1 MGLYPLTGLIEATRR
16 AVSKPLV
23 IVESPAKARTIGK
36 FLGPGF
42 QVEASI
48 GHVRDLP
55 ERKGDIPTPDRNE
68 KTWLVTAIAD
78 DYSPVYVL
86 TDRGR
91 EQVKKLRAMLKGA
104 PELLLA
110 TDEDREGEAIAWHLI
125 EALKPKVPV
134 RRLVFHEI
142 TKTAIQRSLQ
152 NARSLDMDL
161 VRAQEARRIVDRL
174 FGYSLSE
181 VVWRKVRQ
189 GLSAGRVQ
197 TPAVRLVVERERQRM
212 AFRSASWWDLNASF
226 ATSDGEYLGTLVEV
240 DSARLAQG
248 RDFDPTTGLLKP
260 SKAPPRLLDEA
271 SATALRDA
279 LRGQPA
285 QVHKVARR
293 SFREKPIA
301 PFTTSKL
308 QQEGNRKLRW
318 PAKRVMSV
326 AQRLYENGWITYH
339 RTDST
344 NLSDEAI
351 QGARA
356 VISSSFG
363 SAYLPGAP
371 RVYASKQKGAQEAHE
386 AIRPAGSQFRTEA
399 ECRAAMGDESARL
412 YALIWRRTIASQMND
427 ATGERVNVDTLV
439 QADARTGLF
448 RSRGKTY
455 TFDGFRAVYVM
466 SRDTEE
472 AENELPPLRD
482 RQVVET
488 RTVDAVGHTT
498 SPPARLTEASLV
510 QTLEELGIGRPSTY
524 AAIIETIQTRGYVF
538 KKGTALVPTW
548 TAFAVTRLLEDH
560 FGELVEYDFTANME
574 QGLDKIAE
582 GAADP
587 TDYLAT
593 FYKGASDS
601 QGLVRLIELAR
612 EQADPRAICT
622 ISLGDHEDH
631 DVAVRVGR
639 YGPYLEHGESKRSV
653 PEGMAPDELTLV
665 RALELLAEQP
675 EGPRELGVGPDDQAV
690 TLHVGRFGP
699 YVQLGEQ
706 EQGSKVKPKRSS
718 LLRGMEADQID
729 LEMALRLLSLPR
741 LVGSDAEGHEIR
753 AFNGRYGPYIKCNGQ
768 SRTIPDEQ
776 GLFEITRDQAIELL
790 LQPARRKASST
801 ILADLGQD
809 NEERKVQIKKGRFG
823 PYITDGEVNVT
834 LKKGM
839 EPEEMKLEEALDLLA
854 TKRAAGPA
862 KRQRAPAKKAPA
874 KKAPA
879 KKAAAKKPAA
889 KKAPAKKAAAKKP
902 AAKKPATR
910 KPAAKR
916 PPAK

>member
-1 MGLYPLTGLIEATRR
+1 M
-16 AVSKPLV
+16 SKPLV

-55 ERKGDIPTPDRNE
+55 ERKGDIPAATRAK

-91 EQVKKLRAMLKGA
+91 EQVKKLKALLKNA

-110 TDEDREGEAIAWHLI
+110 TDEDREGEAIAWHLT

-152 NARSLDMDL
+152 NARTLDMDL

-197 TPAVRLVVERERQRM
+197 TPAVRLVVQRERERM
-212 AFRSASWWDLNASF
+212 AFRSGTWWDLSANFGA
-226 ATSDGEYLGTLVEV
+226 DGGEYAGTLVEV
-240 DSARLAQG
+240 DGTRLAQG
-248 RDFDPTTGLLKP
+248 RDFDSDTGRLK
-260 SKAPPRLLDEA
+260 ANINPPHLLDEA
-271 SATALRDA
+271 GALGLRDT
-279 LRGQPA
+279 LRGAPA
-285 QVHKVARR
+285 KVIKVARR
-293 SFREKPIA
+293 SFREKPTA

-318 PAKRVMSV
+318 PAKKVMSV

-344 NLSDEAI
+344 NLSDEAVS
-351 QGARA
+351 GARA
-356 VISSSFG
+356 IIQSTFG
-363 SAYLPGAP
+363 AAYLPASP

-386 AIRPAGSQFRTEA
+386 AIRPAGAQFQSEA
-399 ECRAAMGDESARL
+399 ACRAALGDESARL
-412 YALIWRRTIASQMND
+412 YALIWNRTIASQMND
-427 ATGERVNVDTLV
+427 ATGERVSVDTLV
-439 QADARTGLF
+439 QGDGRSGLF

-455 TFDGFRAVYVM
+455 TFVGFRAVYVM
-466 SRDTEE
+466 SRTTTEE
-472 AENELPPLRD
+472 ENELPPLRD
-482 RQVVET
+482 DLPVKT
-488 RTVDAVGHTT
+488 LTVDASGHET

-510 QTLEELGIGRPSTY
+510 QKLEELGIGRPSTY
-524 AAIIETIQTRGYVF
+524 AAIIETIQSRGYVF

-560 FGELVEYDFTANME
+560 FGQLVEYDFTATME
-574 QGLDKIAE
+574 QGLDQIAE
-582 GAADP
+582 GQANP
-587 TDYLAT
+587 TSYLSSFYQGAT
-593 FYKGASDS
+593 QSD
-601 QGLVRLIELAR
+601 GLVQLIAQAR

-622 ISLGDHEDH
+622 IELGDHEDTP
-631 DVAVRVGR
+631 VAVRVGR
-639 YGPYLEHGESKRSV
+639 YGPYLEHGDSKRSV

-665 RALELLAEQP
+665 RAVELLAEQP
-675 EGPRELGVGPDDQAV
+675 EGPRELGDGPDGLAV

-706 EQGSKVKPKRSS
+706 EKGSKQKPKRSS
-718 LLRGMEADQID
+718 LLRGMEADQVD
-729 LEMALRLLSLPR
+729 LETALKLLSLPR
-741 LVGSDAEGHEIR
+741 LVGLDDDGNEIR
-753 AFNGRYGPYIKCNGQ
+753 AFNGRYGPYIKRKAD
-768 SRTIPDEQ
+768 SRSIPDEQ
-776 GLFEITRDQAIELL
+776 GLFTLTREQALELL
-790 LQPARRKASST
+790 AQPARRRASST
-801 ILADLGQD
+801 ILAELGQD
-809 NEERKVQIKKGRFG
+809 SEERKVLIKKGRFG
-823 PYITDGEVNVT
+823 PYITDGDVNVT

-839 EPEEMKLEEALDLLA
+839 EPDQVKLEEALDLLTA
-854 TKRAAGPA
+854 KRAAGPS
-862 KRQRAPAKKAPA
+862 KRRKAAPKKAAPKKAAPKRTAAAKKAPA
-874 KKAPA
+874 R
-879 KKAAAKKPAA
+879 KAAAKKPAA
-889 KKAPAKKAAAKKP
+889 RKTPAKRASE
-902 AAKKPATR
+902 
-910 KPAAKR
+910 
-916 PPAK
+916 